1 MGLGPGVP
9 VRLTGRLDLVPRF
22 EVLPLGQAVEEE
34 AAALPEPAR
43 LTVTCSPRHG
53 PDHSV
58 ECGQRLR
65 DQGHRVTM
73 HVAAR
78 MVRDAA
84 HLDDL
89 LGLLERSGI
98 DDVFLVGGDASEP
111 RGPFAAAGDLLPLIA
126 EHPQRPKMIGIGGYP
141 EGHPLIDDVA
151 LTLALGRKAEHAD
164 YITTQMCFDPAAVLE
179 WTEKIRAAGITTPV
193 LVGVPGVVSRQKL
206 VEISLRIG
214 VGASVS
220 FLRKQR
226 RLGSLLRPSGRSK
239 TPGESVQEQL
249 TPSLADPGLG
259 IDGFH
264 YYTFNQLVATWKWAH
279 ERDNHD
285 NHEEEEKV
293 S

>member
-1 MGLGPGVP
+1 M
-9 VRLTGRLDLVPRF
+9 TEQLDLVPRF

-34 AAALPEPAR
+34 AAQLPEPAR

-58 ECGQRLR
+58 ECGERLR
-65 DQGHRVTM
+65 AQGHRVTM

-89 LGLLERSGI
+89 LARLESSGI
-98 DDVFLVGGDASEP
+98 DDVFLIGGDAAEP
-111 RGPFAAAGDLLPLIA
+111 RGPYAAAGDLLPLIA
-126 EHPQRPKMIGIGGYP
+126 AHPRRPRMVGIGGYP

-164 YITTQMCFDPAAVLE
+164 YITTQMCFDAAAVLG
-179 WTEKIRAAGITTPV
+179 WTAKIRAGGVTQPV
-193 LVGVPGVVSRQKL
+193 LVGVPGIVSRQKL
-206 VEISLRIG
+206 LEISLRIG

-226 RLGSLLRPSGRSK
+226 RLGSLLRPSGRAK
-239 TPGESVQEQL
+239 TLGEAVHGHL
-249 TPSLADPGLG
+249 TSHVGDPALG
-259 IDGFH
+259 IAGFH

-285 NHEEEEKV
+285 HYAEEEKV